1 MTGILGRWSTRSRF
15 HPDLNYFVPTSL
27 TGLVNAGQRAYANFS
42 SVRCIIASRI
52 DIPASSRSKRKTIFI
67 FGTMDRV
74 GSVWQGSR
82 KVQANSIFRIKTCV
96 SIKRSATMS
105 SEQCWRDITS
115 CADDEVKLKQLNK
128 GTVEIANDV
137 SRCTTT
143 PLISSRRRA
152 NY

>member
-1 MTGILGRWSTRSRF
+1 
-15 HPDLNYFVPTSL
+15 
-27 TGLVNAGQRAYANFS
+27 
-42 SVRCIIASRI
+42 
-52 DIPASSRSKRKTIFI
+52 
-67 FGTMDRV
+67 MDRV